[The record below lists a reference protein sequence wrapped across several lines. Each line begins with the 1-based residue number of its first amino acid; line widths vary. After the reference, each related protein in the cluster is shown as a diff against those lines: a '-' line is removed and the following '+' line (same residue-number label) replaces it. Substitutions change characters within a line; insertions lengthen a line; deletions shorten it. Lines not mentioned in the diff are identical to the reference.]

1 MWFKKK
7 EASNG
12 ITLEEWVKDHIE
24 DKKYLKL
31 YTGKK
36 GTYKILDTFCSVKA
50 ISYGVIEEYG
60 DKSVSIVNIL
70 DRANRPDETLVFIE
84 E

>member
-7 EASNG
+7 EIVSG
-12 ITLEEWVKDHIE
+12 ITLKKWVKNHIE

-36 GTYKILDTFCSVKA
+36 GTYKILDTFYSVKA
-50 ISYGVIEEYG
+50 ISYGIIEEYG
-60 DKSVSIVNIL
+60 DNPVGIVNIV